1 MMKRKTNIL
10 KLIGHGILCL
20 IILAVFTLLFG
31 YGLSKHPVITFALV
45 LPYTLLIWDKA
56 FEK

>member
-1 MMKRKTNIL
+1 MKQKSNIL

-20 IILAVFTLLFG
+20 IILAVFTLLFI
-31 YGLSKHPVITFALV
+31 YGLSKHPVITLALV

>member
-1 MMKRKTNIL
+1 MKQKSNIL

-31 YGLSKHPVITFALV
+31 YGLSKHPVITLALA

>member
-1 MMKRKTNIL
+1 MKRKTNIL

-31 YGLSKHPVITFALV
+31 YGLSKHPVITLALV

>member
-1 MMKRKTNIL
+1 MKRKTSIL
-10 KLIGHGILCL
+10 KLIGHSILCL
-20 IILAVFTLLFG
+20 IILAVFTLLFA